1 MPQGVFSL
9 SAGKERDQNPRFS
22 PTRITHEFIYQAH
35 PLSTG
40 LLCIYV
46 RG

>member
-1 MPQGVFSL
+1 MPLGVFSL
-9 SAGKERDQNPRFS
+9 SAGKEGDQNPRFS
-22 PTRITHEFIYQAH
+22 SRITHEFIYQAH